1 MPDIRIKKTVCM
13 LEIKNASVAFDGRTL
28 FEGISF
34 AAPDCSTFCI
44 AGRRGCGKTV
54 LLRAALGLTALRE
67 GHISID
73 GELLSPAS
81 AQEFRRQ
88 IISYM
93 PQNIA
98 FGDFTVGGIAAELL
112 GLKSNRG
119 RVMPRSLMTE
129 EWNRVGLTDDV
140 YGRSLRDLT
149 VSEARRALLVLV
161 TMQNKPV
168 VLIDGLTDGLGE
180 PECELVA
187 RYLNDR
193 ARGGQTVIV
202 TTADEA
208 FAKLTDRSITLS

>member
-1 MPDIRIKKTVCM
+1 M
-13 LEIKNASVAFDGRTL
+13 LEIKNASLAIEGRTL
-28 FEGISF
+28 FEGLSF

-44 AGRRGCGKTV
+44 AGRRGAGKTV
-54 LLRAALGLTALRE
+54 LLRAAMGLVPLRE

-98 FGDFTVGGIAAELL
+98 FGDFTVGGVATELL

-129 EWNRVGLTDDV
+129 EWKRIGLSGDV
-140 YGRSLRDLT
+140 YDSRLRALSA
-149 VSEARRALLVLV
+149 SEARRALLVLV
-161 TMQNKPV
+161 AMQNKPV
-168 VLIDGLTDGLGE
+168 VLADGLTDGLDAADY
-180 PECELVA
+180 PLVA
-187 RYLNDR
+187 QYLTDR

-202 TTADEA
+202 TTTDEA
-208 FAKLTDRSITLS
+208 FAQLTDRSFSFL